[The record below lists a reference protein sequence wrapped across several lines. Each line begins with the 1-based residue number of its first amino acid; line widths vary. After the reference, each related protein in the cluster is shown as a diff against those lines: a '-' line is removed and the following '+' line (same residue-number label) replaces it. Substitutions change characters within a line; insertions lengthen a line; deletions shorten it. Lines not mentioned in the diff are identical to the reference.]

1 MKKIILYSIYS
12 FCLVLMIGLLVC
24 YNSLNKS
31 TKEELTKP
39 VVDYD
44 YVYDL
49 FDNIT
54 EYVNTDVEI
63 TLVRPYT
70 ISGIKIVK
78 NYYDYKGDEESQ
90 RNSLIY
96 HDGIYMQSTGVCYGM
111 ESSFDVIA
119 VLNGE
124 VTEVVT
130 DELVGNSITIKHED
144 NTYSVYQSI
153 AEITVKEGDKVNQG
167 DKLGISSTSNI
178 NNDLNNHLYFELI
191 IDGESVNPEEYYDTA
206 L

>member
-1 MKKIILYSIYS
+1 MKKIIIYSIYS
-12 FCLVLMIGLLVC
+12 FCLVLMIGLLVG

-49 FDNIT
+49 FDNVT

-96 HDGIYMQSTGVCYGM
+96 HDGIYMQNTGVCYGM

>member
-1 MKKIILYSIYS
+1 MKKIIIYSIYS
-12 FCLVLMIGLLVC
+12 FCLVLMIGLLVG
-24 YNSLNKS
+24 YNFLNKS

-49 FDNIT
+49 FDNVT

-96 HDGIYMQSTGVCYGM
+96 HDGIYMQNTGVCYGM